1 MLDFQKSC
9 NKIEANFA
17 RQRRERLSSRER
29 LAEAGDRELVGE
41 AKGARQTGTNRDGEV
56 FVRRMLRCAMPLC
69 GNRVSRPDHIYCSSC
84 WHQNSAT
91 HEAANLTA
99 DGVIRWKNLRTTTF
113 VHKGPPPEGVELYG
127 RHPE

>member
-41 AKGARQTGTNRDGEV
+41 AKGARQTGTNRDG
-56 FVRRMLRCAMPLC
+56 RAL
-69 GNRVSRPDHIYCSSC
+69 
-84 WHQNSAT
+84 
-91 HEAANLTA
+91 
-99 DGVIRWKNLRTTTF
+99 
-113 VHKGPPPEGVELYG
+113 
-127 RHPE
+127 